1 VNCTA
6 CIDAC
11 DSVMEKVGL
20 PQGLIRYASLNGIEK
35 GQPLKYTGRMKL
47 YTVILTALVALFL
60 VLVFTRSDVETALLR
75 APGTLFQQT
84 DKDHINNIYTL
95 RVVNKTAHD
104 IPVELKLLKGEGKI
118 KVLGASDFTVP
129 KESSSQTS
137 VLIEIETEHL
147 KDASTPLEIGV
158 YSKGKLLETVKTA
171 FVGPRKEHHEHD
183 EKD

>member
-1 VNCTA
+1 MECVNCTA

-11 DSVMEKVGL
+11 DSVMDKVGL
-20 PQGLIRYASLNGIEK
+20 DRGLIRYASLNGIEK
-35 GQPLKYTGRMKL
+35 GQALRFTARMKL
-47 YTVILTALVALFL
+47 YSVVLTGLITLFL

-75 APGTLFQQT
+75 APGTLFQET
-84 DKDHINNIYTL
+84 GDGHISNIYTL

-118 KVLGASDFTVP
+118 QVLGASQFIVA

-137 VLIEIETEHL
+137 VLIAVEKSHL
-147 KDASTPLEIGV
+147 NGPSTPLEVGV

-171 FVGPRKEHHEHD
+171 FVGPRK
-183 EKD
+183 